1 LKNDFY
7 VYEWYNVDTNEVFYV
22 GKGKNSRY
30 KNLSARNNYFKN
42 YYNKYKCDVRKIKM
56 SLTEDE
62 AFKLEKELI
71 STYREIGQAQ
81 CNFTDGGEGATFP
94 LGSWHDI
101 FSKLRVL
108 YYTQNAMD
116 DMENE
121 EDYDPKNLKNKSLEE
136 IKKLYDD
143 YYEYKENYKLYKGI
157 KKECKPYNSLPLD
170 DYECDAFEI
179 QTLNSEIIM
188 LTDLII
194 ESIISKNEEFSDL
207 LNCKTE
213 IDYMCA
219 DIDIDELLD
228 LLFEDDNYFDHLIK
242 VIRVNLWALKRIGEN
257 PFANQDIKI
266 KSFSIK
272 ENKISIK
279 FNTIEDKE
287 IKRIKIDLYDIAWGI
302 IIFKDKP
309 LYQIIYEEIFS
320 APFI

>member
-1 LKNDFY
+1 
-7 VYEWYNVDTNEVFYV
+7 
-22 GKGKNSRY
+22 
-30 KNLSARNNYFKN
+30 
-42 YYNKYKCDVRKIKM
+42 
-56 SLTEDE
+56 
-62 AFKLEKELI
+62 
-71 STYREIGQAQ
+71 
-81 CNFTDGGEGATFP
+81 
-94 LGSWHDI
+94 
-101 FSKLRVL
+101 
-108 YYTQNAMD
+108 MD
-116 DMENE
+116 NMENE

-143 YYEYKENYKLYKGI
+143 Y
-157 KKECKPYNSLPLD
+157 
-170 DYECDAFEI
+170 YECDAFEI

-194 ESIISKNEEFSDL
+194 ESIISKNEEFPDL

-257 PFANQDIKI
+257 PFANQHIKI

-309 LYQIIYEEIFS
+309 LYQIIYEEMFS